1 MYTKILQLVSATAQ
15 PQQQTSEQER
25 LRRRRGVLTQ
35 LSLRD
40 ENRLFEHTR
49 GLSEHNGHLGFVP
62 GYRNRATGEQVVSRY
77 ADGSPAP
84 VHLLDGLPES
94 WVAERD
100 GDGHVTRTCP
110 DLVSGFIRGGLFYTR
125 EQAIRATAH

>member
-1 MYTKILQLVSATAQ
+1 MYTESLQLLIETAQ
-15 PQQQTSEQER
+15 PQQQER
-25 LRRRRGVLTQ
+25 SRRRLGVLTQ

-49 GLSEHNGHLGFVP
+49 GRSETNHQLGFVP
-62 GYRNRATGEQVVSRY
+62 GYRNSATGEQVASCF

-84 VHLLDGLPES
+84 VHLLDGLPEA

-100 GDGHVTRTCP
+100 GAGHVTRTCP
-110 DLVSGFIRGGLFYTR
+110 GLVSGFIRDGRFYSR
-125 EQAIRATAH
+125 EQALRAAAH